1 MKPLKGLHT
10 EGSDELRELASLYS
24 LGALTEEEK
33 AVYEAHLGAGCA
45 ICASEVA
52 SFRKVTGTIGMGLD
66 PVSPRAELRE
76 RLMNAIVRTLQP
88 HDRQAPGVIYDKDGV
103 LIARPLEMD
112 WQAAELSGIFQKVL
126 FNDTARGFS
135 TSMVRMTPGTH
146 YPRHKHAGV
155 EELYLLEGD
164 LCPAEDRFE
173 GDLVPWCRPSTTI
186 TPLGVECQQQSER
199 PLYLPFDGHAR
210 VT

>member
-164 LCPAEDRFE
+164 LCV
-173 GDLVPWCRPSTTI
+173 GDVAMRAGDYCRGEAGSI
-186 TPLGVECQQQSER
+186 HEEI
-199 PLYLPFDGHAR
+199 
-210 VT
+210 VTRTGCLFVVTSSHQDQLLL